1 MSIWKNL
8 GRTIARAI
16 RAAARAL
23 RRLARRGKDS
33 ASAAAETA
41 AEIAE
46 GVYEAGLEVAHDA
59 LDLAEHVAAVPGA
72 LVGGLL
78 GARPEQPGDVAD
90 AASAADAGPVK
101 AAPPAP
107 APVPV
112 IKLRRRD
119 QCVHRVLDYVA
130 GQISREE
137 ARLPASVGLWLDDMS
152 EDDREGLLRFP
163 AGDLDRHMTG
173 MNPIVG
179 IPLLP
184 TDAEVRA
191 RFQRDGTPVDVALR
205 ELEIDALLERLV
217 MKGGKEGRLAAGAL
231 SRSLARLGPAPVPAE
246 AYVHEAPA
254 MRM

>member
-1 MSIWKNL
+1 VSIWKNL
-8 GRTIARAI
+8 GRTIARAL

-33 ASAAAETA
+33 AAAAAETA
-41 AEIAE
+41 AEVAE
-46 GVYEAGLEVAHDA
+46 GAYETGLEVAHDA

-72 LVGGLL
+72 VLGGLL

-90 AASAADAGPVK
+90 AALAADAGPVK
-101 AAPPAP
+101 AAAP
-107 APVPV
+107 APVQA
-112 IKLRRRD
+112 IKRRGH
-119 QCVHRVLDYVA
+119 VVERVLDYVA
-130 GQISREE
+130 GRISREE
-137 ARLPASVGLWLDDMS
+137 ARFPASVGLWLDDMG

-173 MNPIVG
+173 TDPIVG

-191 RFQRDGTPVDVALR
+191 RFQRDGTPVAVALR
-205 ELEIDALLERLV
+205 ELEIDAVLERLALQ
-217 MKGGKEGRLAAGAL
+217 GGKDGKLAEGAL
-231 SRSLARLGPAPVPAE
+231 ARSLARLPRIPADAF
-246 AYVHEAPA
+246 VHEAPA